1 MLNSLKVLA
10 GIAGSTLDWFSYL
23 SGRILSVRTSKFAS
37 NPLTCGVPQGSV
49 LGSLLFSF
57 YMLPLAGIIPS
68 LNAIFYHFYG
78 EDIQL
83 YMSFKPQADRLSA
96 LAHYFHPS

>member
-1 MLNSLKVLA
+1 MEPTIEHNIVLNSLKVLA

-49 LGSLLFSF
+49 LGSF

-68 LNAIFYHFYG
+68 LNAIFDHFCG
-78 EDIQL
+78 EVFTVFTVLDKSSL
-83 YMSFKPQADRLSA
+83 LC
-96 LAHYFHPS
+96 L